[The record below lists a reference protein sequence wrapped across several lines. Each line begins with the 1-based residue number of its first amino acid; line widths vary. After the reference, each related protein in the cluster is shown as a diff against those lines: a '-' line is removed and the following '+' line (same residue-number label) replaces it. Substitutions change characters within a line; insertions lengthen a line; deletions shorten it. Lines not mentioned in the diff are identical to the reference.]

1 MTKLLRRTSVY
12 FSAGAVGGLA
22 NGVCVWFFGS
32 AGITSGLDVK
42 IAPALTPEM
51 LYHRVVWGGIW
62 GLAFLLP
69 LAVRSPFL
77 RGRLYCLGPTCVQL
91 FIVCPDAGR
100 GMMGLELGTLTPGF
114 VLFFNAVW
122 GLAAVLWLRI
132 IGEN

>member
-12 FSAGAVGGLA
+12 FSAGAAGGLA

-32 AGITSGLDVK
+32 AGITSSLDVN

-51 LYHRVVWGGIW
+51 LYHRIVWGGIW

-69 LAVRSPFL
+69 LAVRSPLVRGFL
-77 RGRLYCLGPTCVQL
+77 YSLGPTFAQL
-91 FIVCPDAGR
+91 FIVFPDAGR
-100 GMMGLELGTLTPGF
+100 GMMGLELGTLTPAF

-122 GLAAVLWLRI
+122 GLTAVLWLNA
-132 IGEN
+132 IGEG